1 MPPLR
6 LSLRVLEE
14 KIVILVLAAGPSH
27 RFGKP
32 KQLLEYKGK
41 TLLEN
46 VIDNA
51 IQSTIGPVLVVT
63 GANHSKLERILKKY
77 DSIKTVHHKG
87 WSKGLSSSIQKGLNA
102 SRKYFPN
109 LYGILILLCDQ
120 PLVNHE
126 HIIDIVRS
134 HYAYGKKIIASGYGG
149 SYGVPVF
156 FHKTIFGYLDKI
168 SETEG
173 AKTVISK
180 LKQDVHVIPNAD
192 AEFDVDTPES
202 YKKLLKR
209 K

>member
-1 MPPLR
+1 
-6 LSLRVLEE
+6 LEE

-46 VIDNA
+46 AIDNGL
-51 IQSTIGPVLVVT
+51 QSTVGPVVVVT
-63 GANHSKLERILKKY
+63 GANHSKFDRILKKY
-77 DSIKTVHHKG
+77 DSVKVAYNKA
-87 WSKGLSSSIQKGLNA
+87 WAKGLSSSIQKGLNY
-102 SRKYFPN
+102 SRKAYPN
-109 LYGILILLCDQ
+109 LYGILIILCDQ

-126 HIIDIVRS
+126 YIIDMVRS

-156 FHKTIFGYLDKI
+156 FHKSIFSYLDKI
-168 SETEG
+168 SEAEG
-173 AKTVISK
+173 AKGVISK
-180 LKQDVHVIPNAD
+180 LKQDVHVIPNPD
-192 AEFDVDTPES
+192 AEIDVDTPES
-202 YKKLLKR
+202 YKRLLKR

>member
-1 MPPLR
+1 M
-6 LSLRVLEE
+6 EE
-14 KIVILVLAAGPSH
+14 KIVILVMAAGPSH

-46 VIDNA
+46 SLDNA
-51 IQSTIGPVLVVT
+51 LKSNIGPVIVVT

-77 DSIKTVHHKG
+77 NDVKEAYNKS
-87 WSKGLSSSIQKGLNA
+87 WEKGLSSSIQKGLNTA
-102 SRKYFPN
+102 RKSFPN
-109 LYGILILLCDQ
+109 LYGVIILLCDQ
-120 PLVNHE
+120 PLINHDF
-126 HIIDIVRS
+126 ILDMVRS
-134 HYAYGKKIIASGYGG
+134 HYAYNKKIIASGYGG

-168 SETEG
+168 SEDDG

-180 LKQDVHVIPNAD
+180 LKQDVHVIPNPD

-202 YKKLLKR
+202 YKQLLKR